1 MSRKEYS
8 EAETQRMQKH
18 LRRLA
23 RALTPSPG
31 KLYADKVKPERLAE
45 FEQVMKARHKH
56 APSGKQV
63 AYGLMH
69 QANEF
74 AMNRLNW
81 RDFDKSRKTKK
92 VRESVK
98 RKLGI
103 K

>member
-1 MSRKEYS
+1 MARREYS

-23 RALTPSPG
+23 RALSPSPG
-31 KLYADKVKPERLAE
+31 KLFTDKVKPERLAE

-56 APSGKQV
+56 GTGKQV

-74 AMNRLNW
+74 AMNRLTW
-81 RDFDKSRKTKK
+81 RNFDDARRTKK
-92 VRESVK
+92 VRDAVK
-98 RKLGI
+98 RKLGL
-103 K
+103 KK